1 MMWRRKREQDL
12 DRELRSHL
20 DAEAEEQG
28 SLDSAKRAFGN
39 ITRVKEEVREM
50 WGWTSFD
57 RLARDLRYALRTMRR
72 RPVFTAVAVLSLAI
86 ALGANTAVF
95 SFVNAIVLRRLPV
108 PGAERLVIL
117 HQKNETFGIENCC
130 FTYPFF
136 RELRKQDADFEDAL
150 ALTSAEATL
159 AGREQTERLNVELV
173 SGNYFSMLGVRA
185 AAGRLLDEN
194 DDQAEGTSPVCV
206 ISYRLW
212 QERFGG
218 EAGAIGRQVMLNDES
233 FQIVGVSERGFS
245 GAALHEAHDLQVPAS
260 MAKTILGQGRDTLG
274 WAEVVARLK
283 PHVAVTEAQARLNV
297 LGRNIQ
303 KITGPRMSARDD
315 FFLRD
320 GTQGI
325 SAKKEQFGKPVLVL
339 LLLVGA
345 VLLAACANLAA
356 LLLVRSV
363 ERTREAGLRLAIG
376 ASRSALLRQFL
387 TESLLLAAAGG
398 IGGWLLAQVLIRIL
412 LGLLGTQGVGF
423 APYVGPS
430 LTLFAYSVA
439 VTFVAGLLF
448 GLLPA
453 WSAAHSDPILSIHG
467 GSSAKAGKGP
477 RKRSVTAGL
486 AIAGQIALSLALLFC
501 AGLFVQTLRNLRSV
515 DLGFRPENV
524 VLMHVNLD
532 RGAYTNGGAAPF
544 WKALLRGASET
555 PDVRA
560 ASLTNLSV
568 LSGSMASTSIQVPGY
583 VSPNGLRTVTNFNAI
598 SAGYFRTLGIPLLAG
613 RDLAS
618 ADDEVI
624 VNQEFARRFL
634 EGNALDKEF
643 TVGAGRKVR
652 IVGVT
657 GTAHYR
663 SVREDAAPMM
673 YLPIW
678 ARGYPSSPFLQVRT
692 SGDPAGT
699 IAKLRALVQNL
710 DPHVPIGEV
719 TTMEIQID
727 QALARERLLA
737 FLSTLLGSVAVVLA
751 AIGLF
756 GVLSFSVTRRTR
768 EIGIR
773 MSVGAPRRSILAL
786 FLRESAWFILTGFA
800 AGIPLALACG
810 RLASSLLYRLAPQDA
825 ITAVGATLLLGV
837 VALSAAVIP
846 AWRASRMDPVR
857 ALRYE

>member
-1 MMWRRKREQDL
+1 MWWSKKREDDL
-12 DRELRSHL
+12 DRELQSHL
-20 DAEAEEQG
+20 QSEAEEQG
-28 SLDSAKRAFGN
+28 DYNAARREFGN
-39 ITRVKEEVREM
+39 IARVKEEVREM
-50 WGWTSFD
+50 WGWTSLD
-57 RLARDLRYALRTMRR
+57 RLARDLRYAVRTMRR
-72 RPVFTAVAVLSLAI
+72 RPMFTAVAVLSLAI

-117 HQKNETFGIENCC
+117 RQKNETFGIENCC

-136 RELRKQDADFEDAL
+136 RELRKQDADFEDTL

-159 AGREQTERLNVELV
+159 ADHEQTERLQVELV

-194 DDQAEGTSPVCV
+194 DDRAEGASPVCV

-218 EAGAIGRQVMLNDES
+218 EAGAIGRQVLLNDEP

-260 MAKTILGQGRDTLG
+260 MTKTILGQGRDTLG
-274 WAEVVARLK
+274 WAQIVARLK
-283 PHVAVTEAQARLNV
+283 PHVAAGEAQARLNV

-303 KITGPRMSARDD
+303 KITGPRMSAHDD

-398 IGGWLLAQVLIRIL
+398 IGGWMLAQALIRIL
-412 LGLLGTQGVGF
+412 LGLLGDQGTGL
-423 APYVGPS
+423 APYVGPG

-439 VTFVAGLLF
+439 VTFLAGLLF
-448 GLLPA
+448 GFLPA
-453 WSAAHSDPILSIHG
+453 WSAAHSDPVVSIHG
-467 GSSAKAGKGP
+467 GISSRPG
-477 RKRSVTAGL
+477 KRSLTAGL

-515 DLGFRPENV
+515 DLGFQAENI

-532 RGAYTNGGAAPF
+532 RTESGNGGAGPF
-544 WKALLRGASET
+544 WKALLRGASEA
-555 PDVRA
+555 PDIRA

-568 LSGSMASTSIQVPGY
+568 LSGSMASLSIQVPGY
-583 VSPNGLRTVTNFNAI
+583 VSPNGLRSVTNFIAI
-598 SAGYFRTLGIPLLAG
+598 SDGYFRTLGIPLLAG

-618 ADDEVI
+618 AEDEVI
-624 VNQEFARRFL
+624 VNQEFARRFF
-634 EGNALDKEF
+634 EGNALEKTF

-652 IVGVT
+652 IVGIA
-657 GTAHYR
+657 GPAHYR
-663 SVREDAAPMM
+663 TIREDPAPMM

-678 ARGYPSSPFLQVRT
+678 QKGFPSSPFLQVRT
-692 SGDPAGT
+692 SRDVAGT

-737 FLSTLLGSVAVVLA
+737 FLSTLLGSVAVALA

-786 FLRESAWFILTGFA
+786 FLRESAWFILAGFA

-810 RLASSLLYRLAPQDA
+810 RLATSLLYRLPPQDA
-825 ITAVGATLLLGV
+825 ATAAGATLLLAL
-837 VALSAAVIP
+837 VALAAAVAP
-846 AWRASRMDPVR
+846 AWRASRIDPMR
-857 ALRYE
+857 ALRHE